1 MFITKKHLPRR
12 AVLKAAGVS
21 LALPFLDAMVPAGT
35 ALAQTAAVP
44 RLRTGFFYIPH
55 GAIMGNT
62 SHGPSLD
69 KWTPSGSGATFKLS
83 PILASLE
90 PYKKYVSSF
99 GNLQNAA
106 TAGSVHS
113 FTPATWLS
121 ATRPDTG
128 APRAHMATTLDQV
141 IAKIIGQETPLPSLE
156 VAAETTVQSAAG
168 GGGYYSTLS
177 FRDAESP
184 LPMEPNPRKVFLQ
197 LFGEGDTPQ
206 ERATINTRTSSLLD
220 LILEGTKSLKGNL
233 GNGDRAALDGYL
245 ESVREVERRT
255 QKAGAKDLSAL
266 TIPEA
271 PVGEQDA
278 FAEQVKLMFDLVALA
293 YQADL
298 TRVASYIMAAEGT
311 NRTVQPHRYSGFLP
325 SRLTP
330 RQRSDENRKA
340 GQDPDVAPRAVC
352 GLRQEDGGDARR
364 SGIAARSLDLHVRIE
379 HEQQRPTRQLP
390 GAEHRGWR
398 RQRQDEARWPAYRA
412 AGAHADRESPPDA
425 ASEGRCRTRRVRRQH
440 GHDRGGLRVM
450 AVSLN
455 RRDVLKGALGVF
467 ATWTSSRVLSAQQ
480 AFGGVRRLTDQMTV
494 VDGGGSNVLAFFTG
508 EGFVLVDGGAPKSFE
523 KVMASLDANAK
534 VNTLFNTHHH
544 VDQTGNNEMFSA
556 GTKIVAHKRTLEW
569 MSADHWIQ
577 ADDRYEK
584 ARPKVARPTETF
596 LASGSLNTGRRADRL
611 RVPASGP
618 YERRYLCPL
627 QECKRSGGGRRGI
640 AAARSRA
647 RLPDRSVDRRAR
659 GCDGCPPDARE

>member
-1 MFITKKHLPRR
+1 MFITKKHIPRR

-21 LALPFLDAMVPAGT
+21 FALPFLDAMVPAGT

-44 RLRTGFFYIPH
+44 KLRTGFFYIPH

-69 KWTPSGSGATFKLS
+69 KWTPSGSGATFTLS

-206 ERATINTRTSSLLD
+206 ERATINTRTNSLLD
-220 LILEGTKSLKGNL
+220 LILEGTKSLKGSL
-233 GNGDRAALDGYL
+233 GNGDRAVLDGYL

-255 QKAGAKDLSAL
+255 QKAAAKDLSAF

-271 PVGEQDA
+271 PVGELDA

-311 NRTVQPHRYSGFLP
+311 NRTYNHIGV
-325 SRLTP
+325 
-330 RQRSDENRKA
+330 
-340 GQDPDVAPRAVC
+340 PDSFHPVSHHAN
-352 GLRQEDGGDARR
+352 
-364 SGIAARSLDLHVRIE
+364 DLARIE
-379 HEQQRPTRQLP
+379 KLAKIQTWHLEQFA
-390 GAEHRGWR
+390 GFVKKMAETPDGQGSLLDHSMFMYGSNMSNS
-398 RQRQDEARWPAYRA
+398 
-412 AGAHADRESPPDA
+412 DR
-425 ASEGRCRTRRVRRQH
+425 
-440 GHDRGGLRVM
+440 HD
-450 AVSLN
+450 N
-455 RRDVLKGALGVF
+455 YPEPNI
-467 ATWTSSRVLSAQQ
+467 
-480 AFGGVRRLTDQMTV
+480 V
-494 VDGGGSNVLAFFTG
+494 VGGGSGKMKLGGQHLVLPERTPLANLHLTLLQKVGVERDRFGDSTG
-508 EGFVLVDGGAPKSFE
+508 
-523 KVMASLDANAK
+523 
-534 VNTLFNTHHH
+534 T
-544 VDQTGNNEMFSA
+544 
-556 GTKIVAHKRTLEW
+556 I
-569 MSADHWIQ
+569 AD
-577 ADDRYEK
+577 
-584 ARPKVARPTETF
+584 F
-596 LASGSLNTGRRADRL
+596 
-611 RVPASGP
+611 
-618 YERRYLCPL
+618 
-627 QECKRSGGGRRGI
+627 
-640 AAARSRA
+640 
-647 RLPDRSVDRRAR
+647 
-659 GCDGCPPDARE
+659 

>member
-44 RLRTGFFYIPH
+44 KLRTGFFYIPH

-90 PYKKYVSSF
+90 PYKKYVTSF

-206 ERATINTRTSSLLD
+206 ERATINTRTNSLLD
-220 LILEGTKSLKGNL
+220 LILEGTKSLKGSL
-233 GNGDRAALDGYL
+233 GNGDKAVLDGYL

-255 QKAGAKDLSAL
+255 QKAAAKDLSAF

-271 PVGEQDA
+271 PVGELDA

-311 NRTVQPHRYSGFLP
+311 NRTYNHIGV
-325 SRLTP
+325 
-330 RQRSDENRKA
+330 
-340 GQDPDVAPRAVC
+340 PDSFHPVSHHAN
-352 GLRQEDGGDARR
+352 
-364 SGIAARSLDLHVRIE
+364 DLARIE
-379 HEQQRPTRQLP
+379 KLAKIQTWHLEQFA
-390 GAEHRGWR
+390 GFVKKMAETPDGQGSLLDHSMFMYGSNMSNS
-398 RQRQDEARWPAYRA
+398 
-412 AGAHADRESPPDA
+412 DR
-425 ASEGRCRTRRVRRQH
+425 
-440 GHDRGGLRVM
+440 HD
-450 AVSLN
+450 N
-455 RRDVLKGALGVF
+455 YPEPNI
-467 ATWTSSRVLSAQQ
+467 
-480 AFGGVRRLTDQMTV
+480 V
-494 VDGGGSNVLAFFTG
+494 VGGGSGKMKLGGQHLVLPERTPIANLHLTLLQKVGVERDRFGDSTG
-508 EGFVLVDGGAPKSFE
+508 
-523 KVMASLDANAK
+523 
-534 VNTLFNTHHH
+534 T
-544 VDQTGNNEMFSA
+544 
-556 GTKIVAHKRTLEW
+556 I
-569 MSADHWIQ
+569 AD
-577 ADDRYEK
+577 
-584 ARPKVARPTETF
+584 F
-596 LASGSLNTGRRADRL
+596 
-611 RVPASGP
+611 
-618 YERRYLCPL
+618 
-627 QECKRSGGGRRGI
+627 
-640 AAARSRA
+640 
-647 RLPDRSVDRRAR
+647 
-659 GCDGCPPDARE
+659 

>member
-1 MFITKKHLPRR
+1 M
-12 AVLKAAGVS
+12 
-21 LALPFLDAMVPAGT
+21 ALPFLDAMVPAGT

-44 RLRTGFFYIPH
+44 KLRTGFFYIPH

-69 KWTPSGSGATFKLS
+69 RWTPSGSGATFTLS

-141 IAKIIGQETPLPSLE
+141 IAKIIGQETALPSLE

-206 ERATINTRTSSLLD
+206 ERATISTRTNSLLD
-220 LILEGTKSLKGNL
+220 LILEGTTRLKGNL
-233 GNGDRAALDGYL
+233 GNGDRAVLDGYL

-293 YQADL
+293 YQADV

-311 NRTVQPHRYSGFLP
+311 NRTYNHIGIPDSFHPVSHHAND
-325 SRLTP
+325 LT
-330 RQRSDENRKA
+330 
-340 GQDPDVAPRAVC
+340 
-352 GLRQEDGGDARR
+352 
-364 SGIAARSLDLHVRIE
+364 RIE
-379 HEQQRPTRQLP
+379 KLAKIQTWHLEQFADFVKKM
-390 GAEHRGWR
+390 AETPDGQGSLLDHSIFMYGSNMSNS
-398 RQRQDEARWPAYRA
+398 
-412 AGAHADRESPPDA
+412 DR
-425 ASEGRCRTRRVRRQH
+425 
-440 GHDRGGLRVM
+440 HD
-450 AVSLN
+450 N
-455 RRDVLKGALGVF
+455 YPEPNI
-467 ATWTSSRVLSAQQ
+467 
-480 AFGGVRRLTDQMTV
+480 V
-494 VDGGGSNVLAFFTG
+494 VGGGNGKMRLGGQHIVLPERTPIANLHLTLLQKVGVERDTFGDSTG
-508 EGFVLVDGGAPKSFE
+508 
-523 KVMASLDANAK
+523 
-534 VNTLFNTHHH
+534 T
-544 VDQTGNNEMFSA
+544 
-556 GTKIVAHKRTLEW
+556 I
-569 MSADHWIQ
+569 AD
-577 ADDRYEK
+577 
-584 ARPKVARPTETF
+584 
-596 LASGSLNTGRRADRL
+596 L
-611 RVPASGP
+611 
-618 YERRYLCPL
+618 
-627 QECKRSGGGRRGI
+627 
-640 AAARSRA
+640 
-647 RLPDRSVDRRAR
+647 
-659 GCDGCPPDARE
+659 

>member
-1 MFITKKHLPRR
+1 MFITKKHIPRR

-21 LALPFLDAMVPAGT
+21 LALPFLDAMVPART

-69 KWTPSGSGATFKLS
+69 KWTPSGSGATFTLS

-90 PYKKYVSSF
+90 PYKKYVTSF

-206 ERATINTRTSSLLD
+206 ERATINTRTNSLLD
-220 LILEGTKSLKGNL
+220 LILEGTNSLKGNL
-233 GNGDRAALDGYL
+233 GNGDRAVLDGYL

-255 QKAGAKDLSAL
+255 QRAAAKDLSAL

-271 PVGEQDA
+271 PVGELDS

-311 NRTVQPHRYSGFLP
+311 NRTYNHIGVPDSFHPVSHHAND
-325 SRLTP
+325 LT
-330 RQRSDENRKA
+330 
-340 GQDPDVAPRAVC
+340 
-352 GLRQEDGGDARR
+352 
-364 SGIAARSLDLHVRIE
+364 RIE
-379 HEQQRPTRQLP
+379 KLAKIQTWHLERF
-390 GAEHRGWR
+390 AEFVKKMAETPDGQGSLLDHSIFMYGSNMSNS
-398 RQRQDEARWPAYRA
+398 
-412 AGAHADRESPPDA
+412 DR
-425 ASEGRCRTRRVRRQH
+425 
-440 GHDRGGLRVM
+440 HD
-450 AVSLN
+450 N
-455 RRDVLKGALGVF
+455 YPEPNI
-467 ATWTSSRVLSAQQ
+467 
-480 AFGGVRRLTDQMTV
+480 V
-494 VDGGGSNVLAFFTG
+494 VGGGSGKMKLGGQHLVLPERTPIANLHLTLLQKVGVERDRFGDSTG
-508 EGFVLVDGGAPKSFE
+508 
-523 KVMASLDANAK
+523 
-534 VNTLFNTHHH
+534 T
-544 VDQTGNNEMFSA
+544 
-556 GTKIVAHKRTLEW
+556 I
-569 MSADHWIQ
+569 AD
-577 ADDRYEK
+577 
-584 ARPKVARPTETF
+584 V
-596 LASGSLNTGRRADRL
+596 
-611 RVPASGP
+611 
-618 YERRYLCPL
+618 
-627 QECKRSGGGRRGI
+627 
-640 AAARSRA
+640 
-647 RLPDRSVDRRAR
+647 
-659 GCDGCPPDARE
+659 